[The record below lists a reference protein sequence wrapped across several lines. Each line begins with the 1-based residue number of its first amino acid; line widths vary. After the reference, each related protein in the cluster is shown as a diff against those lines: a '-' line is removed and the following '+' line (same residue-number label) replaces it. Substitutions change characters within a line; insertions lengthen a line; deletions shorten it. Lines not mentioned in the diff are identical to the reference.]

1 MYPPD
6 HPVEWINESDR
17 QSLSLKNIADV
28 AGSGHGTLLVHA
40 LPEGSSFEL
49 FQEVIAHLRAPDG
62 CPWDR
67 KQTHGSLRPYLL
79 EETYEALTALDA
91 EDPGKMAEELGDLL
105 LQIVL
110 HAQIGSETGTF
121 RMTDILRGIHDKIIR
136 RHPHVFGDV
145 VVHDEGGVLVNWER
159 LKAEERAVNGE
170 PEKGMLDGVPV
181 ALPALTQAQEIQER
195 AARVGF
201 DWQDIE
207 PVRRKILEEPGE
219 VDMAGDSVERE
230 KELGDLYWPW
240 STWFAGTEWM
250 LRAHCGRRIS
260 GSATVFPILRSAP
273 AKPASRSCRCPL
285 KKWTSGGR
293 KPKTWNKLNGRG
305 NSRPFFVA

>member
-1 MYPPD
+1 
-6 HPVEWINESDR
+6 VS
-17 QSLSLKNIADV
+17 
-28 AGSGHGTLLVHA
+28 
-40 LPEGSSFEL
+40 
-49 FQEVIAHLRAPDG
+49 
-62 CPWDR
+62 WDR

-201 DWQDIE
+201 DWRDIE
-207 PVRRKILEEPGE
+207 PVRRKILEELGE

-230 KELGDLYWPW
+230 IELGDLL
-240 STWFAGTEWM
+240 FAVVNLVRWHGVDDESA
-250 LRAHCGRRIS
+250 LRETNQRFRNRFSYIEK
-260 GSATVFPILRSAP
+260 RSANR
-273 AKPASRSCRCPL
+273 KRSCRCPL
-285 KKWTSGGR
+285 KKWTLVGGSQD
-293 KPKTWNKLNGRG
+293 LNEPTGG
-305 NSRPFFVA
+305 